1 MNEPAHGLSNESP
14 GPLSARRRAAV
25 GPRSVAHAAFGAS
38 LRCVRV
44 DPAYARLVGLSYE
57 QVLGKPF
64 RDVNPGLTP
73 AEARRVALLL
83 SATGARPRQVY
94 LHLRRDELTG
104 KTRLWQFSY
113 ARARMAAV
121 SVLSVGGLDVTSQ
134 ALRLVDHYRPTG
146 EDPLGL
152 LASPGAFR
160 AEVADAVRRQRAGTS
175 TGMGG
180 LGLLMLDVGP
190 CLQVAW
196 PAGSPERDLAL
207 LAISRRLYASAR
219 SGEVVSRLEPTRFAV
234 LCSTA
239 DGAIRLADRVRA
251 SVTTL
256 LDTGAGV
263 PMPGPK
269 LAAIAS
275 MPRER
280 AADLLRRARGTIEG
294 TVQAPEGRRPAPAVV
309 DEVLAARLIAGLRA
323 SGAKPADAEGTA
335 TLIDLAGAEALQT
348 DSDTTVATLE
358 APGA

>member
-1 MNEPAHGLSNESP
+1 MATEPP

-44 DPAYARLVGLSYE
+44 DPAYARLLGHSYE
-57 QVLGKPF
+57 HVLGKPF

-83 SATGARPRQVY
+83 SATAARPRQVH
-94 LHLRRDELTG
+94 LHLRRDEATG
-104 KTRLWQFSY
+104 RTRLWQFSY
-113 ARARMAAV
+113 ARAKVAAV
-121 SVLSVGGLDVTSQ
+121 SVLSVGGLDVTAQ
-134 ALRLVDHYRPTG
+134 ALRLVDHYRPSG

-160 AEVADAVRRQRAGTS
+160 AEVADAVRRSSGGGGV
-175 TGMGG
+175 GM
-180 LGLLMLDVGP
+180 LMLDVGT

-219 SGEVVSRLEPTRFAV
+219 AGEVVSRLEPTRFAV
-234 LCSTA
+234 LCSSG

-263 PMPGPK
+263 PVPGPK
-269 LAAIAS
+269 MAALAA

-280 AADLLRRARGTIEG
+280 GADFLRRARGTVEG
-294 TVQAPEGRRPAPAVV
+294 TIQAPEGRRPAPAVV
-309 DEVLAARLIAGLRA
+309 DEDLAARLIAGLRREERTA
-323 SGAKPADAEGTA
+323 EAADADLGAVEGGR
-335 TLIDLAGAEALQT
+335 LIDLAALEPRPRAAAAVETLDAAE
-348 DSDTTVATLE
+348 VAE
-358 APGA
+358 

>member
-1 MNEPAHGLSNESP
+1 M
-14 GPLSARRRAAV
+14 
-25 GPRSVAHAAFGAS
+25 AHAAFGAS

-44 DPAYARLVGLSYE
+44 DPAYAGLVGLSYE

-83 SATGARPRQVY
+83 SATTARPRQIH
-94 LHLRRDELTG
+94 LHLRRDPLTG

-113 ARARMAAV
+113 SRARVAAV

-134 ALRLVDHYRPTG
+134 ALRLVEHYRPSG

-160 AEVADAVRRQRAGTS
+160 GEVAEAVRRNQGS
-175 TGMGG
+175 PGSI
-180 LGLLMLDVGP
+180 GLLMMDVGT

-196 PAGSPERDLAL
+196 PAGSAERDLAL

-219 SGEVVSRLEPTRFAV
+219 AGEVVSRFDATRFAV
-234 LCSTA
+234 LCSSA

-263 PMPGPK
+263 PVPGPK

-275 MPRER
+275 MPGER
-280 AADLLRRARGTIEG
+280 AADLLRRARGTVEG
-294 TVQAPEGRRPAPAVV
+294 TVQAPEGRRPQPAVV
-309 DEVLAARLIAGLRA
+309 DEALAARLIAGLRA
-323 SGAKPADAEGTA
+323 SGAPEGADATQVPDGEGA
-335 TLIDLAGAEALQT
+335 QLIDLAAVEARGRTETPAGRSGRARAAE
-348 DSDTTVATLE
+348 
-358 APGA
+358 